1 MDETENTN
9 KYSAYVN
16 SLIDKYTKDII
27 REGERKPSV
36 DVLVQ
41 MMEMDIELL
50 QSENKILKKQL
61 KTMARE
67 YTNVKI
73 ENYHLQETVE

>member
-27 REGERKPSV
+27 GEGERKPSV

-50 QSENKILKKQL
+50 QSENKILNKQL

-67 YTNVKI
+67 YMNVKI